1 MSSAGSWGGA
11 LASASRSRI
20 VGLMRPL
27 SRPLPLAL
35 VLLFVET
42 LAACTAEQTV
52 ALEPVAG
59 ASTRGSAFLHEAI
72 TKSFTIRVDAFVEV
86 DAPAPGMW
94 GAVQRGGCAAPGEVV
109 QRVGV
114 HERGVGGAADV
125 VLNEGKLDDLAGC
138 SIHVYAGE
146 PGASPRLACG
156 EL

>member
-1 MSSAGSWGGA
+1 
-11 LASASRSRI
+11 
-20 VGLMRPL
+20 MRPRSPL
-27 SRPLPLAL
+27 LGLLIRLVLGLVLGLPLAGA
-35 VLLFVET
+35 

-72 TKSFTIRVDAFVEV
+72 TKSFTVRVDAFVEV
-86 DAPAPGMW
+86 DAPAPGM
-94 GAVQRGGCAAPGEVV
+94 GAAVQRGGCAAPGEVV
-109 QRVGV
+109 QRVAV

-125 VLNEGKLDDLAGC
+125 VLNEGKLADLAGC